1 MKVKKNAKYAVACL
15 SSMGLRITPENRM
28 AVHNSNRFLLQA
40 TSAETNV
47 LNVTS
52 SLGPECLV
60 MTRFVEGSPMAAFTK
75 AQLRARNI
83 AFVGPDV
90 PQGGPWASATSSTSR
105 TPASAFARRACGT
118 TAPARWAAR
127 STRRTTTLR
136 RSSARTAS
144 PSCTSPDSSPR

>member
-60 MTRFVEGSPMAAFTK
+60 MRTWR
-75 AQLRARNI
+75 RAVR
-83 AFVGPDV
+83 G
-90 PQGGPWASATSSTSR
+90 ASVTSST
-105 TPASAFARRACGT
+105 
-118 TAPARWAAR
+118 
-127 STRRTTTLR
+127 
-136 RSSARTAS
+136 
-144 PSCTSPDSSPR
+144 